1 MSLVNEL
8 IQSVRFLKYMG
19 WGKCSTPTLFAPRQS
34 LTIPIRRVTLDYQ
47 GQERTRDGACVAG
60 IGERCLEHYCV
71 SQALSFLVVLM
82 INVNFCVQI
91 PLVRCP

>member
-19 WGKCSTPTLFAPRQS
+19 WGECCTPTLFAPRPS

-47 GQERTRDGACVAG
+47 SQKCARDGAWLAS
-60 IGERCLEHYCV
+60 IGERCLEHHCV
-71 SQALSFLVVLM
+71 SQALSILVVSMMNANL
-82 INVNFCVQI
+82 CVQI
-91 PLVRCP
+91 PLV